1 MGFDETMENVA
12 LAFEVV
18 GVAIIV
24 LGGAMALVQGL
35 RGSKD
40 LDRYFQDAKEAFGR
54 PLILGLEILVAA
66 DIIKTITVE
75 LSLSSVATLGI
86 LVAVRIALSFCSG
99 SSSRERCR
107 GGVRRPRLRCG
118 PWAPIPTAD
127 AGRSRWRRGCPEA
140 RRTETTCHARLHC
153 ACSAMRQLA
162 IRASWPGG
170 NQIIRSG

>member
-35 RGSKD
+35 RGTKD
-40 LDRYFQDAKEAFGR
+40 LDRYFLDAKEAFGR

-86 LVAVRIALSFCSG
+86 LVAVRIALSFSLG
-99 SSSRERCR
+99 IELE
-107 GGVRRPRLRCG
+107 GTLP
-118 PWAPIPTAD
+118 
-127 AGRSRWRRGCPEA
+127 WRRAETEA
-140 RRTETTCHARLHC
+140 GL
-153 ACSAMRQLA
+153 
-162 IRASWPGG
+162 RALGTDPDDG
-170 NQIIRSG
+170 